1 MDCIGEL
8 LNRFRLPKKPR
19 TLHYTN
25 KYTILPPSLSSSPLF
40 LYYHAHF
47 NCSKPFSSA
56 QHKNLILAC
65 ESLDN
70 RLISNLCTCVIW
82 NFFILEDKMI
92 RATRSATGYNEKQWR
107 RGVAAWHHSPLSGIC
122 THFPFYLSLSF
133 SFSLSFC
140 LSIFLSMWHM
150 CVQPYDEHPLVSWKI
165 VVGRGRYP
173 LSLLLLF
180 RRANQPPSFA
190 CFESETVIL
199 D

>member
-1 MDCIGEL
+1 
-8 LNRFRLPKKPR
+8 
-19 TLHYTN
+19 
-25 KYTILPPSLSSSPLF
+25 
-40 LYYHAHF
+40 
-47 NCSKPFSSA
+47 
-56 QHKNLILAC
+56 
-65 ESLDN
+65 
-70 RLISNLCTCVIW
+70 
-82 NFFILEDKMI
+82 MI

-122 THFPFYLSLSF
+122 THYPFFLSLSF

-180 RRANQPPSFA
+180 RRANQPPFFCMFRIRNCHFRLGKNCYALIVWIVIFLNCLKIALFEDSF
-190 CFESETVIL
+190 ETL
-199 D
+199 YFDQS